1 MIRTAF
7 VTRSRSFLALT
18 ALLVS
23 ASVAGAQQPAAAA
36 PAPLPDNGP
45 KVGDMAPD
53 FTLPTATRDGVG
65 GEVKLSS
72 LRGQTVVIAF
82 FPRSRTSGCTA
93 QMKAYRDQ
101 YATLFNGGK
110 GVTVLAI
117 STDSASVQAAWAK
130 EESFPQTFV
139 SDVNAVT
146 GPLFD
151 VVVERNGAKFM
162 RRMLYVIGPDGRIQH
177 VMRPFREL
185 SADAYTELGDAVKKA
200 RGGN

>member
-1 MIRTAF
+1 M
-7 VTRSRSFLALT
+7 VTSALLRSRSVRALAVLAL
-18 ALLVS
+18 S
-23 ASVAGAQQPAAAA
+23 ASAAVAQQPAPAA
-36 PAPLPDNGP
+36 PPPDNGP

-53 FTLPTATRDGVG
+53 FTLPTATKDGEG
-65 GEVKLSS
+65 KPLTLSS

-101 YATLFNGGK
+101 YAELFNAGK
-110 GVTVLAI
+110 GVTVLAL

-130 EESFPQTFV
+130 EEGFPQTFV
-139 SDVNAVT
+139 SDVNATT

-151 VVVERNGAKFM
+151 VVVERNGQKFM
-162 RRMLYVIGPDGRIQH
+162 RRMLYVIGPDGRITH

-185 SADAYTELGDAVKKA
+185 SADAYTELGAAVKKA
-200 RGGN
+200 RGG

>member
-1 MIRTAF
+1 MVKSAL
-7 VTRSRSFLALT
+7 VPRSRSLLAALAL
-18 ALLVS
+18 S
-23 ASVAGAQQPAAAA
+23 ASVVGAQQPAAAA
-36 PAPLPDNGP
+36 SPTPLPDNGP

-53 FTLPTATRDGVG
+53 FTLPTAGRDGEG
-65 GEVKLSS
+65 KPLTLSS

-82 FPRSRTSGCTA
+82 FPRARTGGCTA

-101 YATLFNGGK
+101 FATMFNGGK

-130 EESFPQTFV
+130 EEGFPQTFV

-151 VVVERNGAKFM
+151 VAVERNGAKFM
-162 RRMLYVIGPDGRIQH
+162 RRMLYVIGPDGRVQH

-185 SADAYTELGDAVKKA
+185 SADAYIELEQAVKKA
-200 RGGN
+200 HGGN